1 MYLKKS
7 KTIVIKIGSSIIID
21 KNKKIRKKWLTEFA
35 KDIKDLLKQKK
46 NVILVSSGAIALGCK
61 KLNLSKQNIKI
72 DKSQAV
78 ASIGQIEL
86 MNLFSETFTKFK
98 LNISQI
104 LLTLEDTEERRR
116 SLNAKRT
123 FENLFDLDFIPVVN
137 ENDTIATTEIKYG
150 DNDRLAS
157 RVAQITN
164 ADTLILLSDVD
175 GLYTKNPKI
184 YKNAK
189 LIRKINNI
197 KKDLKEIYIKG
208 VNEYGSGGMQTK
220 IEAAK
225 ICQLSGCSMIIANGL
240 YLNPISRIIEKNN
253 KKKDLKEIYIK
264 GVNEYG
270 SGGMQTKI
278 EAAKICQLSGCSMII
293 ANGLYLN
300 PISRIIEKKN
310 FTMFKPKVSKLD
322 ARKKWIISSVA
333 PKGAIIIDDGAKQ
346 ALKSGKSLLA
356 AGIKKVSGKFKKG
369 DHIKVLDKKNSE
381 CARGLSSFTSDEVIK
396 IMGHHSN
403 EIEKLLG
410 YVSKSE
416 VIHKDDMV
424 EI

>member
-1 MYLKKS
+1 MHLKNS
-7 KTIVIKIGSSIIID
+7 KVIIIKIGSSLLVND
-21 KNKKIRKKWLTEFA
+21 NKKIRKKWLSSFA
-35 KDIKDLLKQKK
+35 KDVKELKSKNKK
-46 NVILVSSGAIALGCK
+46 IIIVSSGAIALGCK
-61 KLNLSKQNIKI
+61 KMNFNKKNIKL
-72 DKSQAV
+72 DKSQAI

-86 MNLFSETFTKFK
+86 MNLFSNTFSRYG

-123 FENLFDLDFIPVVN
+123 FENLFELGFIPVVN
-137 ENDTIATTEIKYG
+137 ENDTIATSEIKYG

-157 RVAQITN
+157 RVTQITN

-184 YKNAK
+184 FKDAK
-189 LIRKINNI
+189 LIKKVNDLS
-197 KKDLKEIYIKG
+197 KDLKQVYIKG

-225 ICQLSGCSMIIANGL
+225 ICQLSGSSMIIGNGL
-240 YLNPISRIIEKNN
+240 YSNPISKIIEKNN
-253 KKKDLKEIYIK
+253 CTWFI
-264 GVNEYG
+264 
-270 SGGMQTKI
+270 
-278 EAAKICQLSGCSMII
+278 
-293 ANGLYLN
+293 
-300 PISRIIEKKN
+300 
-310 FTMFKPKVSKLD
+310 PKVSKLD
-322 ARKKWIISSVA
+322 ARKKWIISSIA
-333 PKGAIIIDDGAKQ
+333 PKGAITIDEGAKK

-369 DHIKVLDKKNSE
+369 DHIKVLDKKNIE
-381 CARGLSSFTSDEVIK
+381 CARGLSSFTSDEIIK

>member
-1 MYLKKS
+1 MYLNNS
-7 KTIVIKIGSSIIID
+7 KIIVIKIGSSLLVD
-21 KNKKIRKKWLTEFA
+21 DNKKIRKKWLSSFA
-35 KDIKDLLKQKK
+35 KDVKKLKDKNQK
-46 NVILVSSGAIALGCK
+46 VIFVSSGAIALGCK
-61 KLNLSKQNIKI
+61 KMNYNKKSIKL
-72 DKSQAV
+72 DKSQAI

-86 MNLFSETFTKFK
+86 MNLFSQTFAKYK

-123 FENLFDLDFIPVVN
+123 FENLFELGFIPIVN
-137 ENDTIATTEIKYG
+137 ENDTIATSEIKYG

-175 GLYTKNPKI
+175 CLYTKNPKI
-184 YKNAK
+184 FKEAK
-189 LIRKINNI
+189 LIKKVDDL
-197 KKDLKEIYIKG
+197 KKDLRQINIKG

-225 ICQLSGCSMIIANGL
+225 ICQLSGCNMVIANGL
-240 YLNPISRIIEKNN
+240 YLNPISKIIEENN
-253 KKKDLKEIYIK
+253 C
-264 GVNEYG
+264 
-270 SGGMQTKI
+270 TW
-278 EAAKICQLSGCSMII
+278 
-293 ANGLYLN
+293 
-300 PISRIIEKKN
+300 
-310 FTMFKPKVSKLD
+310 FKSKVSKLD
-322 ARKKWIISSVA
+322 ARKKWIISSIA
-333 PKGAIIIDDGAKQ
+333 PKGAIIIDDGAKK
-346 ALKSGKSLLA
+346 ALRSGKSLLA
-356 AGIKKVSGKFKKG
+356 AGIKKITGKFNKG
-369 DHIKVLDKKNSE
+369 DHIKILDKKNNE
-381 CARGLSSFTSDEVIK
+381 CARGLSSFTSEEITK

-424 EI
+424 EV